1 MTLEVL
7 PAAAMEVTMVFE
19 VEAPTMVQKIHAP
32 TMVPGVQAPMTVP
45 DLKGTDRRRWSYWQQ
60 QRQWRYVGTTDD
72 DGCAGNGGVG
82 GGISMLVTV
91 VDLIT

>member
-32 TMVPGVQAPMTVP
+32 TMASGVQALMTV
-45 DLKGTDRRRWSYWQQ
+45 LEVKGTD
-60 QRQWRYVGTTDD
+60 
-72 DGCAGNGGVG
+72 
-82 GGISMLVTV
+82 
-91 VDLIT
+91 